1 MTFHL
6 DGDRVLVK
14 ELHVLASHWETLDG
28 NLEGQVNFI
37 EIFLQKDQIVN

>member
-28 NLEGQVNFI
+28 NLEGQVNLI
-37 EIFLQKDQIVN
+37 EKC